1 VHLHQLTFNLTHHG
15 IEVDANNSEKG
26 KAMTGIYKALV
37 LSKKGETVH
46 GELKTLDLPDL
57 DENKVRVKISWSS
70 INYKDGLATLPN
82 GGVVKDYPRVPGID
96 FSGKI
101 AASNDSRFKEGE
113 TVLVTGF
120 GTGVSHDGGYA
131 EYATVPGDWV
141 VKCPENMPPREAMMF
156 GTAGFTAA
164 LALER
169 LEHEGINPSSGPILV
184 TGATGGVGSMA
195 VSMLS
200 KVGYEVHAST
210 GKESEH
216 NYLKTL
222 GANTILT
229 REDVSTKGHPLE
241 KGKWAGAIDQV
252 GGATLSWVLSSLQ
265 YQGAVACTGLTGG
278 IKYGSTVLPL
288 LLRGVSILGVD
299 SVMYPRHLRPKL
311 WDRMANELK
320 PENIELIAEELTLP
334 ETLPVL
340 KTILKGQVR
349 GRKIIRVGQD

>member
-1 VHLHQLTFNLTHHG
+1 
-15 IEVDANNSEKG
+15 
-26 KAMTGIYKALV
+26 MTATYQALL
-37 LSKKGETVH
+37 LSKEEEVVR
-46 GELKTLDLPDL
+46 GELKTQNLPDL
-57 DENKVRVKISWSS
+57 DENDVRIKISWSS
-70 INYKDGLATLPN
+70 VNYKDGLATLPN
-82 GGVVKDYPRVPGID
+82 GGVVRDYPRVPGID
-96 FSGKI
+96 LAGKV
-101 AASNDSRFKEGE
+101 AASNDPRFKEGE
-113 TVLVTGF
+113 TVLATGF

-131 EYATVPGDWV
+131 EYATIPGDWV
-141 VKCPENMPPREAMMF
+141 VKCPENMSPRKAMIF

-169 LEHEGINPSSGPILV
+169 LEHEGITPSSGPILV

-195 VSMLS
+195 IGMLS

-222 GANTILT
+222 GAETILA
-229 REDVSTKGHPLE
+229 REEVSTKNAPLE

-252 GGATLSWVLSSLQ
+252 GGTTLSWILSSLQ

-278 IKYGSTVLPL
+278 VKYSSTVLPL

-299 SVMYPRHLRPKL
+299 SVMYPGNLRAKL
-311 WDRMANELK
+311 WDRMANEIQ
-320 PENIELIAEELTLP
+320 PDNIELIGTEITLQ

-340 KTILKGQVR
+340 KKILEGEVR
-349 GRKIIRVGQD
+349 GRKIIKIDQE

>member
-1 VHLHQLTFNLTHHG
+1 
-15 IEVDANNSEKG
+15 
-26 KAMTGIYKALV
+26 MTGSYQALL
-37 LSKKGETVH
+37 LSKEAETVR
-46 GELKTLDLPDL
+46 GELKTQTLPDL
-57 DENKVRVKISWSS
+57 DKDDVRVKISWSS
-70 INYKDGLATLPN
+70 VNYKDGLATLPN
-82 GGVVKDYPRVPGID
+82 GGVVRDYPRVPGID
-96 FSGKI
+96 LAGQV

-131 EYATVPGDWV
+131 EYATIPGDWV
-141 VKCPENMPPREAMMF
+141 VKCPENMSPREAMLF

-169 LEHEGINPSSGPILV
+169 LELEGIKPSSGPILV

-216 NYLKTL
+216 SYLKTL
-222 GANTILT
+222 GAKTILA
-229 REDVSTKGHPLE
+229 RKEVSTKSTPLE

-252 GGATLSWVLSSLQ
+252 GGMTLSWILSSLQ

-278 IKYGSTVLPL
+278 VKYSSTVLPL

-299 SVMYPRHLRPKL
+299 SVMYPGNLRAKL
-311 WDRMANELK
+311 WDRMANELR
-320 PENIELIAEELTLP
+320 PNNIELIGAEITLQ

-340 KTILKGQVR
+340 KKILKGEVR
-349 GRKIIRVGQD
+349 GRNIVRIGQE

>member
-1 VHLHQLTFNLTHHG
+1 
-15 IEVDANNSEKG
+15 
-26 KAMTGIYKALV
+26 MTGIYQALV
-37 LSKKGETVH
+37 LSKNGETVC

-57 DENKVRVKISWSS
+57 DDNKVRVKISWSS

-82 GGVVKDYPRVPGID
+82 GGVVRDYPRVPGID

-101 AASNDSRFKEGE
+101 AASNDPRFQEGE
-113 TVLVTGF
+113 AVLVTGF

-131 EYATVPGDWV
+131 EYATVPSEWV
-141 VKCPENMPPREAMMF
+141 VKCPENMSSRETMIF

-169 LEHEGINPSSGPILV
+169 LEHEGIKPSSGPILV

-222 GANTILT
+222 GAKVILT
-229 REDVSTKGHPLE
+229 RDEVSAKSHPLE
-241 KGKWAGAIDQV
+241 KGKWAGVVDQV
-252 GGATLSWVLSSLQ
+252 GGTTLSWALSNLQ

-278 IKYGSTVLPL
+278 VKYSSTVLPL

-299 SVMYPRHLRPKL
+299 SVMYPGNLRAKL
-311 WDRMANELK
+311 WNRMANELK
-320 PENIELIAEELTLP
+320 PDNIELIAAEITLR

-340 KTILKGQVR
+340 KEILKGQVR
-349 GRKIIRVGQD
+349 GRKIVSIAQD

>member
-1 VHLHQLTFNLTHHG
+1 
-15 IEVDANNSEKG
+15 
-26 KAMTGIYKALV
+26 MTGIYQALL
-37 LSKKGETVH
+37 LSKEKEAVR
-46 GELKTLDLPDL
+46 GELKTQNLPDL
-57 DENKVRVKISWSS
+57 DENDVRIKISWSS
-70 INYKDGLATLPN
+70 VNFKDGLATLPN
-82 GGVVKDYPRVPGID
+82 GGVVRDYPRVPGID
-96 FSGKI
+96 LAGKV

-141 VKCPENMPPREAMMF
+141 VKCPENMSPREAMIF

-169 LEHEGINPSSGPILV
+169 LEHEGVKPSSGPILV

-195 VSMLS
+195 IGMLS

-222 GANTILT
+222 GAETILA
-229 REDVSTKGHPLE
+229 REEVSTKNAPLE

-252 GGATLSWVLSSLQ
+252 GGTTLSWILSSLQ

-278 IKYGSTVLPL
+278 VKYSSTVLPL
-288 LLRGVSILGVD
+288 LLRSVSILGVD
-299 SVMYPRHLRPKL
+299 SVMYPGNLRAKL
-311 WDRMANELK
+311 WDRMANEIQ
-320 PENIELIAEELTLP
+320 PDNIELIGAEITLQ

-340 KTILKGQVR
+340 KKILKGEVR
-349 GRKIIRVGQD
+349 GRQIIKIDQE